1 MFIGEK
7 FSVMDIVLKY
17 GIKNFLTFQCR
28 LPYQLLTNI
37 DVFDINTNMQLSEN
51 IKSKN
56 RKIIYAVT
64 DEFIKNQSIS
74 SKGSFVEC
82 NSFPNNYSFFIT
94 NIDIIIEIDETE
106 NKCIDSLF
114 KTQHNSEMTTIF
126 QSVLEIFAS
135 KYNEAMAGKDIFNP
149 IASECGAN
157 ICGHYIRNK
166 LNGEYD
172 NKNFIIST
180 GFGNGIPMEGEQE
193 NLREIINEPYKTWKY
208 FYNKSKYSFS
218 KYKNLDCV
226 LYGAISLESYL
237 NYLIQINELE
247 EKFNIIKC
255 EKEKDG
261 RAIGFFATTRF
272 LKDENVISEEIE
284 LILNSVYGKISQYR
298 NDIVH
303 GKINT
308 PLLSREI
315 ALKTKNGLEKLY
327 NKVKTNNVSKKIP
340 DSFEVITMKLAKEK
354 KYFEENNKFENIEI
368 INNMINN
375 NQYNEY
381 CLLLRGKYYMITK
394 DFEKALLDYSEC
406 VKSEYNLK
414 VVLHNRANAYIELEQ
429 YDKAIEDMEKLEKL
443 LDGEKLECIHINKGI
458 ALYYKQDY
466 EKSIQEMDIA
476 ITLYDS
482 TIAYYYKA
490 LNLRKL
496 HKVKDSIKQ
505 INIVIDREPK
515 VENYI
520 TKVDILIENEDVTTA
535 EQTLNEMVLNDS
547 IIEYNN
553 IIANLYNAIGIY
565 FYNKIKDYKHS
576 IELFS
581 KAIEFNKN
589 QKEYFKN
596 RSKAYEI
603 IGDNINASKDMLSFK
618 QL

>member
-1 MFIGEK
+1 
-7 FSVMDIVLKY
+7 
-17 GIKNFLTFQCR
+17 
-28 LPYQLLTNI
+28 
-37 DVFDINTNMQLSEN
+37 
-51 IKSKN
+51 
-56 RKIIYAVT
+56 
-64 DEFIKNQSIS
+64 
-74 SKGSFVEC
+74 
-82 NSFPNNYSFFIT
+82 
-94 NIDIIIEIDETE
+94 
-106 NKCIDSLF
+106 
-114 KTQHNSEMTTIF
+114 
-126 QSVLEIFAS
+126 
-135 KYNEAMAGKDIFNP
+135 
-149 IASECGAN
+149 
-157 ICGHYIRNK
+157 
-166 LNGEYD
+166 
-172 NKNFIIST
+172 
-180 GFGNGIPMEGEQE
+180 
-193 NLREIINEPYKTWKY
+193 
-208 FYNKSKYSFS
+208 
-218 KYKNLDCV
+218 
-226 LYGAISLESYL
+226 
-237 NYLIQINELE
+237 
-247 EKFNIIKC
+247 
-255 EKEKDG
+255 
-261 RAIGFFATTRF
+261 
-272 LKDENVISEEIE
+272 
-284 LILNSVYGKISQYR
+284 
-298 NDIVH
+298 
-303 GKINT
+303 
-308 PLLSREI
+308 
-315 ALKTKNGLEKLY
+315 
-327 NKVKTNNVSKKIP
+327 
-340 DSFEVITMKLAKEK
+340 
-354 KYFEENNKFENIEI
+354 
-368 INNMINN
+368 
-375 NQYNEY
+375 
-381 CLLLRGKYYMITK
+381 MITK